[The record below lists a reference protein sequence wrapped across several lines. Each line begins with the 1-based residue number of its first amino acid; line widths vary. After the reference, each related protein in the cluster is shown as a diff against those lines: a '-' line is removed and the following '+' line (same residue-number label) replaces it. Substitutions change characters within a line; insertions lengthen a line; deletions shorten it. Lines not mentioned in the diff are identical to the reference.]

1 MPRIC
6 FNTGDTSL
14 VPDRHCQKELAT
26 DSDFRKT
33 YFFMRRVVTFHY
45 TLLDPAGRVIDTSS
59 GGSPVTYLEGAGQII
74 DGLDEQLRDVQP
86 GTRTQIQ
93 VAAAAAYGERDPSQ
107 VQSVLRALLPVQG
120 ELKVGDQFQAGEDQF
135 APVVAVVGIDGDSIL
150 LDANHPLAGVD
161 LTFDVELT
169 AARPATPE
177 ELAHGHVHNAD
188 CGCQ

>member
-1 MPRIC
+1 
-6 FNTGDTSL
+6 
-14 VPDRHCQKELAT
+14 
-26 DSDFRKT
+26 
-33 YFFMRRVVTFHY
+33 MRRVITFHY
-45 TLLDPAGRVIDTSS
+45 TLRDPAGRVIDTSS

-135 APVVAVVGIDGDSIL
+135 APVVTVVGIDGDSIL